1 MKKLILCLLLS
12 STSIFACDKVADC
25 INEASKLTG
34 TQYIYDAGDVKG
46 EIKSTSGLSWT
57 KENAD
62 ALLSE
67 ALSIAGYTRVPVVQA
82 NTYKIINQR
91 DIRYNSSF
99 RSLRVDKKGGNEIPM
114 LSDYMELHYK
124 TENGNA
130 RAQII
135 ARNLR
140 PFCSRYGRVIDAPGG
155 LLIILDTGHNL
166 ARMLEI
172 IRSSDIPV
180 TKEELAEMKKRE
192 ERHEERKGKG
202 PYFGHGKKSGMP
214 QEPKS
219 DKPEEKPGNKEDN

>member
-12 STSIFACDKVADC
+12 STSIFACDKIVDC
-25 INEASKLTG
+25 INQASKLTG

-67 ALSIAGYTRVPVVQA
+67 ALGIAGYTRVPVVQA

-99 RSLRVDKKGGNEIPM
+99 RSLRADKKSGDEIPM

-124 TENGNA
+124 SENGND

-135 ARNLR
+135 SRNLR
-140 PFCSRYGRVIDAPGG
+140 PFCSRYGRVIDSPRGN
-155 LLIILDTGHNL
+155 LIVMDTGHNL
-166 ARMLEI
+166 KRMLEI
-172 IRSSDIPV
+172 IRLSDHPV
-180 TKEELAEMKKRE
+180 TKDELAEMKKRE
-192 ERHEERKGKG
+192 ERRDEDRKHGKGKEDKT
-202 PYFGHGKKSGMP
+202 GKT
-214 QEPKS
+214 
-219 DKPEEKPGNKEDN
+219 EEKPGSKEDN